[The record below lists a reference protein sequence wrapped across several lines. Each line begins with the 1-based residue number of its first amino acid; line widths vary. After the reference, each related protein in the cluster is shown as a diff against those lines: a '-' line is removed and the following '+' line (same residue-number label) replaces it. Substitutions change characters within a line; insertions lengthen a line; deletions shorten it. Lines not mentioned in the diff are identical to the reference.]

1 MTAAKNAAPGGR
13 TLAPA
18 ALDVAQ
24 SPVSADLVATVFAD
38 LVERHLGNAEAS
50 GLGLA
55 HDATKRALTRHI
67 GQLRRLHP
75 DNDDAGE

>member
-1 MTAAKNAAPGGR
+1 MTAAKNAGAR
-13 TLAPA
+13 SLAPA

-24 SPVSADLVATVFAD
+24 SPVSADLVATVVED
-38 LVERHLGNAEAS
+38 LVNRHMPNAEAS

-67 GQLRRLHP
+67 GQLKRLHP
-75 DNDDAGE
+75 DGDDTGE